1 MWRTSTGN
9 RTLYGAE
16 AALLR
21 AAIDVMIDDLE
32 YQLESCDET
41 GVWQFG
47 IAVFDHLSAGQ
58 RLAVLNAVA
67 RHLLTDTDETLPL
80 SATTEA
86 AVGAV
91 FEEIRDQVVMEIE
104 TTDPDHPQIYFA
116 GPEAECPDGCGLWRH
131 RVLAAYD
138 QVRRCSD
145 PQVPE
150 SDEGMPASAED
161 GDLRSWETV
170 IERLADAIL
179 WDRDYE
185 MAECFLDAAPEAA
198 RHRRSLL
205 GIDDDYYT
213 TIAPDPRPGEIPA
226 LLSATRALTRARPR

>member
-9 RTLYGAE
+9 RTLCGAE
-16 AALLR
+16 AALVR

-32 YQLESCDET
+32 FQLESCDET
-41 GVWQFG
+41 AAWQFG

-58 RLAVLNAVA
+58 RLAVLHAIA
-67 RHLLTDTDETLPL
+67 RHLLTPTEDTLPL

-86 AVGAV
+86 TVGAV

-104 TTDPDHPQIYFA
+104 TSEPDQPQLYLG
-116 GPEAECPDGCGLWRH
+116 GPEADCPDECGLWRH

-138 QVRRCSD
+138 QVRACC
-145 PQVPE
+145 PE
-150 SDEGMPASAED
+150 LPD
-161 GDLRSWETV
+161 GDDGVPGSVDDVELRRWETV

-185 MAECFLDAAPEAA
+185 MAECFLDAAPDAA

-213 TIAPDPRPGEIPA
+213 SIAPDPRPCEIPD
-226 LLSATRALTRARPR
+226 LITATRALTRARPR